1 MKNLSHIIRTLMLVA
16 AFSLIVAP
24 RGAPAQTT
32 GHEQHQQ
39 PAQAPHQMKMG
50 HMAMP
55 AMNMDEM
62 AAKKK
67 ANTERIATLM
77 AQVKTATGDAKV
89 AAMAEVIAIM
99 ADERVAMQEHCAVM
113 HAAMHK

>member
-1 MKNLSHIIRTLMLVA
+1 MTNQSHIIRTLMLVA
-16 AFSLIVAP
+16 AFSLMVAP

-50 HMAMP
+50 HMTMP

-67 ANTERIATLM
+67 ANTERITTLM

-89 AAMAEVIAIM
+89 AAMAEVISIM
-99 ADERVAMQEHCAVM
+99 ADERVAMQEHCA
-113 HAAMHK
+113 AMHGTMHK